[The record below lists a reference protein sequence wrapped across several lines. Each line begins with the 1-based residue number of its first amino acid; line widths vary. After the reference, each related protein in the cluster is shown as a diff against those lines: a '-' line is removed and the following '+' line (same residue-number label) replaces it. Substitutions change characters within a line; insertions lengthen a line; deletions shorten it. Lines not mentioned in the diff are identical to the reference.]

1 MADCGVTISSINFS
15 GQLTNVVFM
24 PDSGGT
30 ITLGEKVFPFTYES
44 DYVYGTFYC
53 YLPSCKYTYT
63 VVIPGPTPTPTVTP
77 PITPTPH
84 PTPTPTP
91 ALVYMDNLWTDS
103 VWNNACDEAG
113 YGPSNVTIYSF
124 IPFPELVAGDY
135 VYGNPLCTI
144 PPIGAQMTITD
155 GNTWIQIDLL
165 TGLVVNIGICP

>member
-1 MADCGVTISSINFS
+1 MSNCGVEISSVNFS
-15 GQLTNVVFM
+15 GQQTNVVFM
-24 PDSGGT
+24 PDTGGT
-30 ITLGEKVFPFTYES
+30 ITLGVKTFPFTYYSE
-44 DYVYGTFYC
+44 YLFGTFYC

-77 PITPTPH
+77 TNTPTPL

-91 ALVYMDNLWTDS
+91 ALVYSDNLWTDS

-124 IPFPELVAGDY
+124 KPWGTLVAGDF

-144 PPIGAQMTITD
+144 PPVGSATIITD
-155 GNTWIQIDLL
+155 GNIWIQIN
-165 TGLVVNIGICP
+165 LVNGQIINTGICP